1 MQSMSIHRNFS
12 LDEETVQ
19 MLNRQ
24 AQALH
29 ISNSALIRLLIL
41 RNEEEKRG

>member
-1 MQSMSIHRNFS
+1 MRIHRTFS

-29 ISNSALIRLLIL
+29 ISNSTLIRLLIL
-41 RNEEEKRG
+41 RNEGEKHG